1 MQGFIR
7 CTPQALSN
15 LGLSAFASTI
25 GRAAGETIANLTVS
39 PATTMLADILA
50 TTNPPDVQARATALA
65 NALAIGDADL
75 TLLAEAATTHYNALL
90 AQQINISFSGG
101 SDSGDGDGGSGDGDG
116 GGGSDGGGT
125 GGDAGDGGAFSPIS
139 NAFCTFAL
147 DMDGPTMT
155 NSALADFLVTGTVNR
170 SDLQPIRAEVNKAF
184 TGRQA
189 ALAAAFQRQFPNG
202 LGQPIATTAD
212 ANGSYFLRTP
222 PGVQGFVRCNPPDAD
237 NLVLARFV
245 RARQPGEQLMGQDVT
260 PVTTQIGVVVTQ
272 GLQTLLDPVALQN
285 IQDSLLAAVDSLQ
298 FVLSKGSTNV
308 TSVTNLSPV
317 PLTNPQQGVARFC
330 CNDDLR
336 RHALLRRQYSPRRSV
351 CGCVYRLLPGC

>member
-1 MQGFIR
+1 
-7 CTPQALSN
+7 
-15 LGLSAFASTI
+15 
-25 GRAAGETIANLTVS
+25 
-39 PATTMLADILA
+39 MLADILA

-101 SDSGDGDGGSGDGDG
+101 SDSGDGNGGSGEGDG

-147 DMDGPTMT
+147 DMDGPPMT

-170 SDLQPIRAEVNKAF
+170 SDLQPIRAKVNAAF

-212 ANGSYFLRTP
+212 A
-222 PGVQGFVRCNPPDAD
+222 
-237 NLVLARFV
+237 
-245 RARQPGEQLMGQDVT
+245 
-260 PVTTQIGVVVTQ
+260 
-272 GLQTLLDPVALQN
+272 
-285 IQDSLLAAVDSLQ
+285 
-298 FVLSKGSTNV
+298 KG
-308 TSVTNLSPV
+308 
-317 PLTNPQQGVARFC
+317 
-330 CNDDLR
+330 
-336 RHALLRRQYSPRRSV
+336 Y
-351 CGCVYRLLPGC
+351 LLPAHPSRGPGLCPLQPT